1 MAAIMPCK
9 SWMQFIVYGLYI
21 KEYKVCNIK
30 QTSCSIVEDNT
41 AGIQCCVYAF
51 LLAETEVFLHEG
63 SLHEGFATS
72 AGYTAGLYEI
82 TIL

>member
-1 MAAIMPCK
+1 MGAIMPCK
-9 SWMQFIVYGLYI
+9 SGVQFIVYGLYI

-30 QTSCSIVEDNT
+30 QTPYSIIEDNT

-51 LLAETEVFLHEG
+51 LLAKSEVFLHEG

-72 AGYTAGLYEI
+72 AGDTASLYEI